1 MWEVFTVQEVVEAAG
16 TLAAIAVLLCTSLS
30 SLLFSD
36 LSMTHPIFSQ
46 HSDSRYTASAKP
58 AVLARAKQLGFGFPA
73 VTAILSLAQPA
84 LAHHPLGG
92 GLPANMF
99 EGFLSGVGHPVIG
112 LDHLAFVIAAGLVAA
127 TKPRG
132 FLIPIA
138 FVAASLLGTVLHL
151 QLVSLPAPEIVISA
165 SVLLFGAILA
175 IGQRLSLRT
184 VMLLGALAGTFHG
197 YAYGEAI
204 FGAEA
209 SPMVA
214 YLAGFATV
222 QMAIAL
228 LFFAVGRSATRASIV
243 KPSVSAVPS
252 KLRVAGFALA
262 GVGMAF
268 LSSAVLG

>member
-1 MWEVFTVQEVVEAAG
+1 MAHST
-16 TLAAIAVLLCTSLS
+16 
-30 SLLFSD
+30 FS
-36 LSMTHPIFSQ
+36 HFSGN
-46 HSDSRYTASAKP
+46 RYTAFPAKSS
-58 AVLARAKQLGFGFPA
+58 LIDRIKQVGFGLIA
-73 VTAILSLAQPA
+73 AIAILSLAQPA

-92 GLPANMF
+92 NLPANMF

-112 LDHLAFVIAAGLVAA
+112 LDHLAFVIAAGLIAA

-132 FLIPIA
+132 FLIPLA
-138 FVAASLLGTVLHL
+138 FVIASVVGTGLHL
-151 QLVSLPAPEIVISA
+151 QLFSLPAPEIVISA
-165 SVLLFGAILA
+165 SVAIFGVILA
-175 IGQRLSLRT
+175 MGQRLSLRI
-184 VMLLGALAGTFHG
+184 VVLLGALAGIFHG

-228 LFFAVGRSATRASIV
+228 LFFTVGRSVVKSSVV
-243 KPSVSAVPS
+243 KPSVSAVPLN
-252 KLRVAGFALA
+252 LRFAGFTLA

-268 LSSAVLG
+268 LSSAALS